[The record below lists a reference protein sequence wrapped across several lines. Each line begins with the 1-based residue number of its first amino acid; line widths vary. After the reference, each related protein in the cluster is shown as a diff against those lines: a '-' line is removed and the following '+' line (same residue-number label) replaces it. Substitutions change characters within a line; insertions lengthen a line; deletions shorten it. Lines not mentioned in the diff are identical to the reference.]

1 MGGSDQWQ
9 DGWALLETYFLA
21 RPSDLYSFEIS
32 KTLPN
37 FVTVSR

>member
-9 DGWALLETYFLA
+9 DGWAFLETCFLA
-21 RPSDLYSFEIS
+21 RPSDLYWFEIS
-32 KTLPN
+32 RTSPN